1 MLASGSQK
9 RVSSTFLCMIMIIGA
24 VGIFAT
30 QPVQAHCPNPS
41 YGTAVVGGDYSE
53 WSLTDDFFAN
63 MYEGWNQNGKDRVT
77 ATLYLRYDCS
87 QQVLYVLVL
96 AKEPSG
102 PTYGPIAT
110 GAKGGDN
117 WVALDGI
124 DSKTVNQ
131 GSGNDGVPPDF
142 AWIGLSGDGN
152 FADGWEASFS
162 MSPGSHHIW
171 VHASVWY
178 SGAANTS
185 GTETQKHGHDLC
197 VSCPPVSGM
206 KFDDKDGDGVKD
218 AGELGLSGWTI
229 RLYKWTRHYPDWVWH
244 WDYVTYTT
252 TSGSGTYSFD
262 IYSEA
267 TYKVCEVLQS
277 GYTQTYPKSDTPGS
291 TSCDVEGT
299 RGWTFSYSGS
309 TIWARNFGNFK
320 EKASPSIVTVASSPI
335 TLGGSASDTATLS
348 NGNSPTGSITF
359 KAYGPSDTA
368 GCTGTPAFG
377 PNVVTVDHGNG
388 DYKSGSFTPSAAG
401 KYWWIAS
408 YGGDGNNNAVST
420 SCGDSGETLVVNK
433 VTPNIETELS
443 ATSISIGDK
452 VSDSAT
458 LKGVTS
464 GAGGDVTYNVY
475 DGDSCGGDALGSDKV
490 AVTDGVVLDSKLFD
504 VFDSAGKYSFQAVY
518 SGDPNNDGATSDCK
532 TEILTVLENG
542 HIVVDKVT
550 APTGDTT
557 SFSFITTGSGYNGF
571 SLTDTDIPNNQ
582 ELKPGVEYSVQ
593 ESPVPSGWTLAGL
606 DCSSATKTSTIS
618 TDLLT
623 GKATI
628 TLAAGDIVTCTFT
641 DEKSAGQ
648 TATLTVTKHVISD
661 HGGMAEAKDFMI
673 HVMYYDATNAVWL
686 EVTTSPQ
693 PGDES
698 GTLYSGL
705 NPGIYKVTED
715 EPPPLYV
722 QVSITGDCAADGTV
736 TVEANTNK
744 ECTITNKDP
753 ALVVIKHVIGG
764 SKSASDFIITVNA
777 EYAIPAT
784 FPGSESG
791 TRVVLNP
798 GLYSVTEI
806 PIAGYS
812 TTYSADCSGTIL
824 VDEPTKTCVITN
836 EYSAGQGQTIM
847 VVKNTIG
854 GEGTFAFTVT
864 GPSPSAPSI
873 TTSGGT
879 GTTGLIPVAAGTYSI
894 SETVPTGWR
903 LTGGSCSSGT
913 PESFTVPEGGTV
925 TCTFTNEQL
934 KAPVG
939 GEVYSIDK
947 LALLSPYLTLL
958 GLLGAVG
965 IAFAVR
971 RGRDV

>member
-1 MLASGSQK
+1 MTAPAGSQVFDFSASGMTPATFPLQNLGEEIFSDLLPG
-9 RVSSTFLCMIMIIGA
+9 SST
-24 VGIFAT
+24 
-30 QPVQAHCPNPS
+30 S
-41 YGTAVVGGDYSE
+41 YGATETVPGG
-53 WSLTDDFFAN
+53 WVLTDLSCSITVTGTGTSD
-63 MYEGWNQNGKDRVT
+63 WTTDKDKATFTVT
-77 ATLYLRYDCS
+77 AL
-87 QQVLYVLVL
+87 
-96 AKEPSG
+96 
-102 PTYGPIAT
+102 
-110 GAKGGDN
+110 
-117 WVALDGI
+117 
-124 DSKTVNQ
+124 
-131 GSGNDGVPPDF
+131 
-142 AWIGLSGDGN
+142 
-152 FADGWEASFS
+152 
-162 MSPGSHHIW
+162 
-171 VHASVWY
+171 
-178 SGAANTS
+178 
-185 GTETQKHGHDLC
+185 
-197 VSCPPVSGM
+197 
-206 KFDDKDGDGVKD
+206 
-218 AGELGLSGWTI
+218 
-229 RLYKWTRHYPDWVWH
+229 
-244 WDYVTYTT
+244 
-252 TSGSGTYSFD
+252 
-262 IYSEA
+262 
-267 TYKVCEVLQS
+267 
-277 GYTQTYPKSDTPGS
+277 
-291 TSCDVEGT
+291 
-299 RGWTFSYSGS
+299 
-309 TIWARNFGNFK
+309 
-320 EKASPSIVTVASSPI
+320 
-335 TLGGSASDTATLS
+335 
-348 NGNSPTGSITF
+348 
-359 KAYGPSDTA
+359 
-368 GCTGTPAFG
+368 
-377 PNVVTVDHGNG
+377 
-388 DYKSGSFTPSAAG
+388 
-401 KYWWIAS
+401 
-408 YGGDGNNNAVST
+408 
-420 SCGDSGETLVVNK
+420 
-433 VTPNIETELS
+433 
-443 ATSISIGDK
+443 
-452 VSDSAT
+452 
-458 LKGVTS
+458 
-464 GAGGDVTYNVY
+464 GAG
-475 DGDSCGGDALGSDKV
+475 
-490 AVTDGVVLDSKLFD
+490 
-504 VFDSAGKYSFQAVY
+504 
-518 SGDPNNDGATSDCK
+518 
-532 TEILTVLENG
+532 
-542 HIVVDKVT
+542 
-550 APTGDTT
+550 DT
-557 SFSFITTGSGYNGF
+557 
-571 SLTDTDIPNNQ
+571 
-582 ELKPGVEYSVQ
+582 
-593 ESPVPSGWTLAGL
+593 
-606 DCSSATKTSTIS
+606 
-618 TDLLT
+618 
-623 GKATI
+623 
-628 TLAAGDIVTCTFT
+628 VTCTFT

-648 TATLTVTKHVISD
+648 TAALRVIKHVISD
-661 HGGMAEAKDFMI
+661 HGGMAEAEDFMI

-806 PIAGYS
+806 SIAGYS

-925 TCTFTNEQL
+925 TCTFTNEKL